1 MWKGLVRAARAVVG
15 KTSSDGGPRSG
26 SLAFRRNRA
35 AIERG
40 DVPEKYTRIV
50 THVPGQKILEIGAA
64 EGVLALLLARDKER
78 VYALERNERR
88 HTEALRLQ
96 ALWRERGLPVDRCEM
111 IRADLRERID
121 LLDLVDTVVAVR
133 SIYYLEEDI
142 VPVFEQIARKVPNVL
157 LCGNA
162 DRARYFELTGG
173 KGPPRK
179 GFGPYDRY
187 AGFEGMAS
195 LLEGVGYRIVDSVKE
210 GDAIVVGHKDVP

>member
-1 MWKGLVRAARAVVG
+1 MEGTRTCRARRGREDLERRRTTERFACVPPQPRGHRAGRCAGKVHTYCHACAR
-15 KTSSDGGPRSG
+15 
-26 SLAFRRNRA
+26 
-35 AIERG
+35 
-40 DVPEKYTRIV
+40 PE
-50 THVPGQKILEIGAA
+50 ILEIGAA

-88 HTEALRLQ
+88 HTEALHLQ
-96 ALWRERGLPVDRCEM
+96 ALWRERGLHVDRCEM
-111 IRADLRERID
+111 VRADLRERID

-142 VPVFEQIARKVPNVL
+142 VPVFEQIARKFPNVL

-179 GFGPYDRY
+179 GFGPYSRY

-195 LLEGVGYRIVDSVKE
+195 LLEGVGYRIVNSVKE
-210 GDAIVVGHKDVP
+210 GDAIVVGRKDVP

>member
-111 IRADLRERID
+111 
-121 LLDLVDTVVAVR
+121 
-133 SIYYLEEDI
+133 
-142 VPVFEQIARKVPNVL
+142 
-157 LCGNA
+157 
-162 DRARYFELTGG
+162 
-173 KGPPRK
+173 
-179 GFGPYDRY
+179 
-187 AGFEGMAS
+187 
-195 LLEGVGYRIVDSVKE
+195 
-210 GDAIVVGHKDVP
+210 